1 MKTRL
6 QALFAVLLVIVFATA
21 MLAGPSG
28 CCSHGTELKATTH
41 ALSVDVPIFV
51 EHSQPAPCAVATC
64 CKDGKV
70 NVAKYGELAERLKKN
85 SARLAA
91 EAAK

>member
-6 QALFAVLLVIVFATA
+6 QALFAVLLVVLFASA

-28 CCSHGTELKATTH
+28 CCSHGSELKATTH

-51 EHSQPAPCAVATC
+51 ENSRPGEGADPAKWKA
-64 CKDGKV
+64 
-70 NVAKYGELAERLKKN
+70 LADLLTKN
-85 SARLAA
+85 SGRLAA